1 MTNPSYPLS
10 LPTTPNFSQSTFEMV
25 RKTGY
30 TESPF
35 TGKQQVHE
43 YPYALWRATLTL
55 PPIRRSDWNNWAVF
69 VLQMRGRRGTFL
81 LGDPDYTFSGTA
93 TASSGNAIQTSS
105 PRTAGQ
111 NTILCDGMVNGGTIN
126 KGDYAQVGDDGSNH
140 LYLVTSNATVS
151 NGVALINIEPSLR
164 VDVAVN
170 TNVKFAGA
178 KGIFR
183 MDADAYGWEANAV
196 STYGFTFSCTQ
207 AF

>member
-10 LPTTPNFSQSTFEMV
+10 LPSTPNFSQSTFEMV